1 MQKTFLAATGALVLF
16 ITAAGLACFGGD
28 DGGSDTEE
36 SDAPTEQS
44 DAGGSDAGGSDPGV
58 SDPGELDPGGG
69 FDGPSDPEDGF
80 AQGGD
85 DGSGP
90 SQLCMDLDRL
100 DAVLA
105 SLEQAAGDEALAASL
120 FPELEGAV
128 TAVGISAAGD
138 FIDENVG
145 KIEAAFSRYRDAVE
159 GRVTIDIGGTA
170 APIDEMQASVVALK
184 TANCQSS

>member
-1 MQKTFLAATGALVLF
+1 MVSKRLATENSTALV
-16 ITAAGLACFGGD
+16 
-28 DGGSDTEE
+28 
-36 SDAPTEQS
+36 
-44 DAGGSDAGGSDPGV
+44 
-58 SDPGELDPGGG
+58 
-69 FDGPSDPEDGF
+69 
-80 AQGGD
+80 
-85 DGSGP
+85 
-90 SQLCMDLDRL
+90 CMDLDRL

-170 APIDEMQASVVALK
+170 ASIDDMQASVVALK
-184 TANCQSS
+184 TANCQTS